1 MINNKNL
8 WFLTLFSLVIVLS
21 IYYVTMPNEL
31 LIENSI
37 KREII
42 DDKVEE
48 VMNLEESTLLVSLRI
63 DDEEEY
69 KTELESLK
77 TILTNASSSIS
88 EKNNAYERMKQMGT
102 IKTEQLNLEKQIEKL
117 VGAKVF
123 VKIDKNQVRV
133 VIDKKE
139 HDIKLANQIMR
150 LVQSNYKNK
159 IYTTVKFQS
168 TN

>member
-1 MINNKNL
+1 MINNKKL